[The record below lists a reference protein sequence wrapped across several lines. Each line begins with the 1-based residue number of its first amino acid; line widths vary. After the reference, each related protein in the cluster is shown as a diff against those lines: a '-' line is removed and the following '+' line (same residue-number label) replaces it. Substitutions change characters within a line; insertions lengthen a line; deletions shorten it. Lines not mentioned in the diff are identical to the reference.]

1 MEEKEPQNL
10 WSTLLKESSK
20 RFKAPEATCVFLGDT
35 GIGKS
40 SLVQRIGGS
49 SNFDS
54 GSNGRIISDILS
66 YAFIDVDEGILNSE
80 SVSRINLWS
89 IGDKTFEG
97 CLENVVKPGKSSERV
112 RRLFELL
119 MYATDVMS

>member
-20 RFKAPEATCVFLGDT
+20 RFKAPEATCVFFGDS

-40 SLVQRIGGS
+40 SLVQKIGGS
-49 SNFDS
+49 SNFD
-54 GSNGRIISDILS
+54 NGGYGRTISDILS
-66 YAFIDVDEGILNSE
+66 YAFIDIDEGILNSE
-80 SVSRINLWS
+80 SVPRINLWS
-89 IGDKTFEG
+89 ISDKTFEG

-112 RRLFELL
+112 RFLL
-119 MYATDVMS
+119 

>member
-112 RRLFELL
+112 IRLFELL